1 MEMVIRIALLLL
13 LSALALLAGA
23 DLLLLLTLPILPEFI
38 TQLGLVLLFCA
49 FAIFLSMG
57 VLQICKL
64 TLQAICIYFSKSQRG
79 QRRLLFIQAQQQQL
93 KQLFQ
98 NRARRIRYL
107 HELKRQHLL
116 RRNKQKHLNILVKAI
131 TLDLKKLNKRLPKAT
146 FKQLQQ
152 QIRHYHKQQD
162 SASLLQ
168 LQQHIHHDY

>member
-1 MEMVIRIALLLL
+1 
-13 LSALALLAGA
+13 
-23 DLLLLLTLPILPEFI
+23 LPILPEFI

-57 VLQICKL
+57 VLQIGKH
-64 TLQAICIYFSKSQRG
+64 TLQAICTYFSKSQRG

-98 NRARRIRYL
+98 NRAQRIRYL

-116 RRNKQKHLNILVKAI
+116 RRNQQKHLNILVKAI
-131 TLDLKKLNKRLPKAT
+131 NQDLKKLNKRLPKAT

-162 SASLLQ
+162 SAALLQ
-168 LQQHIHHDY
+168 LQRHIHNDY